1 MKRNIV
7 ILGLNFLLLLTALDV
22 SANAHVENKNDIHW
36 PSYTFKVNN
45 PLSVS
50 RDDLVCL
57 AQASLPFTIS
67 SKNAYVVEVSGE
79 IVDSQVLYFF
89 NDNDTIGLAFI
100 SPFKAHET
108 KIAKV
113 FISDNQNIET
123 RLENK
128 TYAELQVRVG
138 GVFKKDKLTG
148 GDYVPVNHYQLPNEH
163 QVGNKL
169 FKYEGLGWESEEIA
183 YRYYF
188 DHRGAIDIFGK
199 QKSGLFLKEV
209 GIDGDDYHVLDDWG
223 MDILKVGPSLGL
235 GGIGAWH
242 NKTLIGANKFDDLS
256 AQIENKALRSSITLN
271 YKNWQIAE
279 KTSDL
284 SYQLSISAHSPHTRI
299 KVATSNSDISLATGI
314 VKHGVETIKKVSTK
328 GEWSYIATWGH
339 QSLSNDNLGMAIFVK
354 TDQLK
359 EFNQNQHNEIAI
371 FNVSKEPVYYYLSAN
386 WSRSPNGTKNK
397 KDFIEFL
404 DSSLAQFNYP
414 VSVLKN

>member
-79 IVDSQVLYFF
+79 IVDSQVLSCFH
-89 NDNDTIGLAFI
+89 DNDTLGLAFI

-138 GVFKKDKLTG
+138 GVFKKDKLKG
-148 GDYVPVNHYQLPNEH
+148 GDYVPVNYYQLPTNIR
-163 QVGNKL
+163 L
-169 FKYEGLGWESEEIA
+169 
-183 YRYYF
+183 
-188 DHRGAIDIFGK
+188 AI
-199 QKSGLFLKEV
+199 S
-209 GIDGDDYHVLDDWG
+209 
-223 MDILKVGPSLGL
+223 
-235 GGIGAWH
+235 
-242 NKTLIGANKFDDLS
+242 
-256 AQIENKALRSSITLN
+256 
-271 YKNWQIAE
+271 
-279 KTSDL
+279 
-284 SYQLSISAHSPHTRI
+284 
-299 KVATSNSDISLATGI
+299 
-314 VKHGVETIKKVSTK
+314 
-328 GEWSYIATWGH
+328 
-339 QSLSNDNLGMAIFVK
+339 
-354 TDQLK
+354 
-359 EFNQNQHNEIAI
+359 
-371 FNVSKEPVYYYLSAN
+371 YLSMKVLVGSQKKLLIVIILTTVALLIFLVN
-386 WSRSPNGTKNK
+386 KNLDYFSRK
-397 KDFIEFL
+397 
-404 DSSLAQFNYP
+404 
-414 VSVLKN
+414 SV